1 MHYQKFL
8 WTAICA
14 VAILSCD
21 TQQKQETEVP
31 VLTPTTTEDINV
43 LKEGGQYNLTY
54 YIDHPADDG
63 RIEASVS
70 PEGWIDGINTETP
83 GIVSFNASA
92 NESEEIREASMKVTY
107 IYTGGEPQSF
117 SVRIVQEAAD
127 GSDDPDDPDN
137 PDNPDDPDNP
147 SDAPFTITV
156 TDITYSTADITI
168 VPDDL
173 SMPFI
178 VWVDEASEINGL
190 DDDALFTEDLTIM
203 ESNAAM
209 MGQSLQGYINLI
221 VKHGEQNR
229 KQGKLN
235 PDTEYA
241 VWCYGIDNSGSYPER
256 TTDIARKTFTT
267 DVPEVTDN
275 GITLEVEVTGNTF
288 SAVATPYTN
297 DKYYNLNWN
306 SESILQNSGFTDGT
320 AAQRCFEFEYDYM
333 SMYLAMGWSVTDLAN
348 VKQGPATTSSTFK
361 KEDTYYVF
369 AYFINVDDATADGD
383 IYIKTIEYDGENATV
398 LDAPGASFL
407 RASNTD
413 RKVER
418 PMP

>member
-8 WTAICA
+8 WTTICA
-14 VAILSCD
+14 MAILSCD

-63 RIEASVS
+63 RIEASVT
-70 PEGWIDGINTETP
+70 PTGWIDGINTETP

-92 NESEEIREASMKVTY
+92 NESEKIREASMKVTY

-127 GSDDPDDPDN
+127 GT
-137 PDNPDDPDNP
+137 DNP

-209 MGQSLQGYINLI
+209 MGQSLQGYINRI
-221 VKHGEQNR
+221 IKHGKQNR

-256 TTDIARKTFTT
+256 TTDIARKTFIT
-267 DVPEVTDN
+267 DVPEVTDD

-306 SESILQNSGFTDGT
+306 SESTLQNSGFTDGT
-320 AAQRCFEFEYDYM
+320 AAERCFDYEYDYM
-333 SMYLAMGWSVTDLAN
+333 SQYLALMPVTSWAN

-361 KEDTYYVF
+361 NEDTYYVF
-369 AYFINVDDATADGD
+369 AYFINDDATADGD
-383 IYIKTIEYDGENATV
+383 IYIKTIEYDGETATV

-418 PMP
+418 PML

>member
-1 MHYQKFL
+1 MHYQKLL
-8 WTAICA
+8 WTTICA
-14 VAILSCD
+14 MAILSCD

-127 GSDDPDDPDN
+127 GT
-137 PDNPDDPDNP
+137 DNP

-168 VPDDL
+168 VPDDP

-256 TTDIARKTFTT
+256 TTSIARKTFIT

-306 SESILQNSGFTDGT
+306 SESTLQNSGFTDGT
-320 AAQRCFEFEYDYM
+320 AAERCFEFEYDYM
-333 SMYLAMGWSVTDLAN
+333 SKYLAFMPVTSWAN

-361 KEDTYYVF
+361 NEDTYYVF
-369 AYFINVDDATADGD
+369 AYFINDDATADGD

-398 LDAPGASFL
+398 LDAPGVSFL
-407 RASNTD
+407 RASLTD
-413 RKVER
+413 KKVER

>member
-1 MHYQKFL
+1 MHYQKLL
-8 WTAICA
+8 WTTICA

-92 NESEEIREASMKVTY
+92 NESEEIREASMEVTY

-127 GSDDPDDPDN
+127 GTDDS
-137 PDNPDDPDNP
+137 DNP
-147 SDAPFTITV
+147 SDAPFTITING
-156 TDITYSTADITI
+156 TTYSTADITI
-168 VPDDL
+168 VPDDP

-209 MGQSLQGYINLI
+209 MGQSLQGYIDMI
-221 VKHGEQNR
+221 IKHGEQNH

-256 TTDIARKTFTT
+256 TTSIAREPFIT

-306 SESILQNSGFTDGT
+306 SESTLQNSGITDGT
-320 AAQRCFEFEYDYM
+320 AAERCFEFEYDYM
-333 SMYLAMGWSVTDLAN
+333 SQYLAFMPVTSWAN

-361 KEDTYYVF
+361 NEDTYYVF
-369 AYFINVDDATADGD
+369 AYFIKDDATADGD

-398 LDAPGASFL
+398 LDAPGVSFL
-407 RASNTD
+407 RASLTD
-413 RKVER
+413 KKVER

>member
-1 MHYQKFL
+1 M
-8 WTAICA
+8 
-14 VAILSCD
+14 AILSCD

-127 GSDDPDDPDN
+127 GT
-137 PDNPDDPDNP
+137 DNP

-168 VPDDL
+168 VPDDP

-256 TTDIARKTFTT
+256 TTSIARKTFIT

-306 SESILQNSGFTDGT
+306 SESTLQNSGFTDGT
-320 AAQRCFEFEYDYM
+320 AAERCFEFEYDYM
-333 SMYLAMGWSVTDLAN
+333 SKYLAFMPVTSWAN

-361 KEDTYYVF
+361 NEDTYYVF
-369 AYFINVDDATADGD
+369 AYFINDDATADGD

-398 LDAPGASFL
+398 LDAPGVSFL
-407 RASNTD
+407 RASLTD
-413 RKVER
+413 KKVER

>member
-1 MHYQKFL
+1 MHYQKLL
-8 WTAICA
+8 WTTICA

-63 RIEASVS
+63 RVEASVS

-92 NESEEIREASMKVTY
+92 NESEEIREASMEVTY

-127 GSDDPDDPDN
+127 GTDDS
-137 PDNPDDPDNP
+137 DNP

-178 VWVDEASEINGL
+178 VWVDEASEINDL

-203 ESNAAM
+203 ESTAAV

-256 TTDIARKTFTT
+256 TTSIARKTFIT

-306 SESILQNSGFTDGT
+306 SESTLQNSGITDGT
-320 AAQRCFEFEYDYM
+320 AAERCFEFEYDYM
-333 SMYLAMGWSVTDLAN
+333 SKYLAFMPVTSWAN

-361 KEDTYYVF
+361 NEDTYYVF
-369 AYFINVDDATADGD
+369 AYFINDDATADGD

-398 LDAPGASFL
+398 LDAPGVSFL
-407 RASNTD
+407 RASLTD
-413 RKVER
+413 KKVER

>member
-1 MHYQKFL
+1 MHYQKLL
-8 WTAICA
+8 WTTICA

-127 GSDDPDDPDN
+127 GT
-137 PDNPDDPDNP
+137 DDPDNP

-203 ESNAAM
+203 ESTAAV

-256 TTDIARKTFTT
+256 TTSIARKTFIT

-306 SESILQNSGFTDGT
+306 SESTLQNSGFTDGT
-320 AAQRCFEFEYDYM
+320 AAERCFEFEYDYM
-333 SMYLAMGWSVTDLAN
+333 SKYLAFMPVTSWAN

-361 KEDTYYVF
+361 NEDTYYVF
-369 AYFINVDDATADGD
+369 AYFINDDATADGD

-398 LDAPGASFL
+398 LDAPGVSFL
-407 RASNTD
+407 RASLTD
-413 RKVER
+413 KKVER

>member
-1 MHYQKFL
+1 MHYQKLL

-14 VAILSCD
+14 MAILSCD

-43 LKEGGQYNLTY
+43 LKEGGQYNVTY

-63 RIEASVS
+63 RIEASVT
-70 PEGWIDGINTETP
+70 PKGWIDDINTETP

-92 NESEEIREASMKVTY
+92 NESEEIREASMEVTY

-127 GSDDPDDPDN
+127 GTDDPDDPDDPDN
-137 PDNPDDPDNP
+137 PDNP

-168 VPDDL
+168 VPDDP

-178 VWVDEASEINGL
+178 VWVDEANEINGL
-190 DDDALFTEDLTIM
+190 DDDALFTEDITIM
-203 ESNAAM
+203 ESTAAV
-209 MGQSLQGYINLI
+209 MGQSLQGYIDMI

-229 KQGKLN
+229 KQSKLN
-235 PDTEYA
+235 PSTEYA

-256 TTDIARKTFTT
+256 TTGIARETFTT
-267 DVPEVTDN
+267 DAPTVTDN

-306 SESILQNSGFTDGT
+306 SESTLQNSGITDGT
-320 AAQRCFEFEYDYM
+320 AAERCFEFEYDYM
-333 SMYLAMGWSVTDLAN
+333 SQYLAFMPVTSWAN

-361 KEDTYYVF
+361 NEDTYYVF
-369 AYFINVDDATADGD
+369 AYFINDDATADGD

-398 LDAPGASFL
+398 LDAPGVSFL
-407 RASNTD
+407 RASLTD
-413 RKVER
+413 KKVER

>member
-92 NESEEIREASMKVTY
+92 NESEKIREASMKVTY

-127 GSDDPDDPDN
+127 GS
-137 PDNPDDPDNP
+137 DNP

-190 DDDALFTEDLTIM
+190 DDNALFTEDLTIM

-209 MGQSLQGYINLI
+209 MGQSLQGYIDMI

-256 TTDIARKTFTT
+256 TTSIAREPFTT
-267 DVPEVTDN
+267 DAPTVTDN

-306 SESILQNSGFTDGT
+306 SESTLQNSGFTNGT
-320 AAQRCFEFEYDYM
+320 AAERCFEFEYDYM
-333 SMYLAMGWSVTDLAN
+333 SKYLAFMSVTSWAN

-383 IYIKTIEYDGENATV
+383 IYIKKIEYDGENATV
-398 LDAPGASFL
+398 TVLDAPGVSFL

>member
-92 NESEEIREASMKVTY
+92 NESEKIREASMKVTY

-127 GSDDPDDPDN
+127 GS
-137 PDNPDDPDNP
+137 DNP

-209 MGQSLQGYINLI
+209 MGQSLQGYINRI
-221 VKHGEQNR
+221 IKHGKQNR

-306 SESILQNSGFTDGT
+306 SESTLQNSGFTDGT
-320 AAQRCFEFEYDYM
+320 AAERCFEFEYDYM
-333 SMYLAMGWSVTDLAN
+333 SKYLAFMPVTSWAN

-369 AYFINVDDATADGD
+369 AYFINDDDATADGD

>member
-1 MHYQKFL
+1 MHYQKLL
-8 WTAICA
+8 WTTICA
-14 VAILSCD
+14 MAILSCD

-92 NESEEIREASMKVTY
+92 NESEEIREASMEVTY

-127 GSDDPDDPDN
+127 GTDDS
-137 PDNPDDPDNP
+137 DNP

-203 ESNAAM
+203 ESTAAV

-256 TTDIARKTFTT
+256 TTSIARKTFIT

-306 SESILQNSGFTDGT
+306 SESTLQNSGITDGT
-320 AAQRCFEFEYDYM
+320 AAERCFEFEYDYM
-333 SMYLAMGWSVTDLAN
+333 SQYLAIMPVTSWAN

-361 KEDTYYVF
+361 NEDTYYVF
-369 AYFINVDDATADGD
+369 AYFINDDATADGD
-383 IYIKTIEYDGENATV
+383 IYIKTIEYDGETATV

>member
-127 GSDDPDDPDN
+127 GT
-137 PDNPDDPDNP
+137 DNP

-306 SESILQNSGFTDGT
+306 SESTLQNSGFTDGT
-320 AAQRCFEFEYDYM
+320 AAERCFEFEYDYM
-333 SMYLAMGWSVTDLAN
+333 SKYLAFMPVTSWAN

-369 AYFINVDDATADGD
+369 AYFINDDDATADGD

>member
-1 MHYQKFL
+1 MHYQKLL
-8 WTAICA
+8 WTTICA
-14 VAILSCD
+14 MAILSCD

-43 LKEGGQYNLTY
+43 LNEGGQYNLTY

-127 GSDDPDDPDN
+127 GSD
-137 PDNPDDPDNP
+137 NP

-190 DDDALFTEDLTIM
+190 DDNALFTEDLTIM

-256 TTDIARKTFTT
+256 TTSIAREPFTT
-267 DVPEVTDN
+267 DAPTVTDN

-306 SESILQNSGFTDGT
+306 SESTLQNSGFTNGT
-320 AAQRCFEFEYDYM
+320 AAERCFEFEYDYM
-333 SMYLAMGWSVTDLAN
+333 SKYLAFMSVTSWAN

-383 IYIKTIEYDGENATV
+383 IYIKKIEYDGENATV
-398 LDAPGASFL
+398 TVLDAPGVSFL

>member
-1 MHYQKFL
+1 MHYQKLL
-8 WTAICA
+8 WTTICA

-21 TQQKQETEVP
+21 TQQKQKTEVP

-43 LKEGGQYNLTY
+43 LKEGGQYNVTY

-63 RIEASVS
+63 RIEASVT
-70 PEGWIDGINTETP
+70 PKGWIDDINTETP

-127 GSDDPDDPDN
+127 GSD
-137 PDNPDDPDNP
+137 NP

-190 DDDALFTEDLTIM
+190 DDNALFTEDLTIM

-209 MGQSLQGYINLI
+209 MGQSLQGYIDMI

-256 TTDIARKTFTT
+256 TTSIAREPFTT
-267 DVPEVTDN
+267 DAPTVTDN

-306 SESILQNSGFTDGT
+306 SESTLQNSGFTNGT
-320 AAQRCFEFEYDYM
+320 AAERCFEFEYDYM
-333 SMYLAMGWSVTDLAN
+333 SQYLAFMPVTSWAN

-383 IYIKTIEYDGENATV
+383 IYIKKIEYDGENATV
-398 LDAPGASFL
+398 TVLDAPGVSFL

>member
-1 MHYQKFL
+1 M
-8 WTAICA
+8 
-14 VAILSCD
+14 AILSCD

-43 LKEGGQYNLTY
+43 LNEGGQYNLTY

-127 GSDDPDDPDN
+127 GTDDS
-137 PDNPDDPDNP
+137 DNP

-178 VWVDEASEINGL
+178 VWVDEASEINDL

-203 ESNAAM
+203 ESTAAV

-256 TTDIARKTFTT
+256 TTSIARKTFIT

-306 SESILQNSGFTDGT
+306 SESTLQNSGFTDGT
-320 AAQRCFEFEYDYM
+320 AAERCFEFEYDYM
-333 SMYLAMGWSVTDLAN
+333 SKYLAFMPVTSWAN

-361 KEDTYYVF
+361 NEDTYYVF
-369 AYFINVDDATADGD
+369 AYFINDDATADGD

-398 LDAPGASFL
+398 LDAPGVSFL
-407 RASNTD
+407 RASLTD
-413 RKVER
+413 KKVER

>member
-1 MHYQKFL
+1 
-8 WTAICA
+8 
-14 VAILSCD
+14 
-21 TQQKQETEVP
+21 
-31 VLTPTTTEDINV
+31 
-43 LKEGGQYNLTY
+43 
-54 YIDHPADDG
+54 
-63 RIEASVS
+63 
-70 PEGWIDGINTETP
+70 
-83 GIVSFNASA
+83 
-92 NESEEIREASMKVTY
+92 MKVTY

-127 GSDDPDDPDN
+127 GS
-137 PDNPDDPDNP
+137 DNP

-209 MGQSLQGYINLI
+209 MGQSLQGYINRI
-221 VKHGEQNR
+221 IKHGKQNR

-306 SESILQNSGFTDGT
+306 SESTLQNSGFTDGT
-320 AAQRCFEFEYDYM
+320 AAERCFEFEYDYL
-333 SMYLAMGWSVTDLAN
+333 SKYLAFMPVTSWAN

-361 KEDTYYVF
+361 NEDTYYVF
-369 AYFINVDDATADGD
+369 AYFINDDATADGD

>member
-1 MHYQKFL
+1 MHYQKLL
-8 WTAICA
+8 WTTICA

-92 NESEEIREASMKVTY
+92 NESEEIREASMEVTY

-127 GSDDPDDPDN
+127 GTDDS
-137 PDNPDDPDNP
+137 DNP

-178 VWVDEASEINGL
+178 VWVDEASEINDL

-209 MGQSLQGYINLI
+209 MGQSLQGYIDMI

-256 TTDIARKTFTT
+256 TTSIARKTFIT

-306 SESILQNSGFTDGT
+306 SESTLQNSGFTDGT
-320 AAQRCFEFEYDYM
+320 AAERCFEFEYDYM
-333 SMYLAMGWSVTDLAN
+333 SKYLAFMPVTSWAN

-361 KEDTYYVF
+361 NEDTYYVF
-369 AYFINVDDATADGD
+369 AYFINDDATADGD

-398 LDAPGASFL
+398 LDAPGVSFL
-407 RASNTD
+407 RASLTD
-413 RKVER
+413 KKVER

>member
-1 MHYQKFL
+1 M
-8 WTAICA
+8 
-14 VAILSCD
+14 AILSCD

-92 NESEEIREASMKVTY
+92 NESEKIREASMKVTY

-127 GSDDPDDPDN
+127 GTDDPDDPDN

-147 SDAPFTITV
+147 SDAPFTITING
-156 TDITYSTADITI
+156 TTYSTADITI
-168 VPDDL
+168 VPDDP

-203 ESNAAM
+203 ESTAAM

-256 TTDIARKTFTT
+256 TTSIARKTFIT

-306 SESILQNSGFTDGT
+306 SEDILTNNGFTDGT
-320 AAQRCFEFEYDYM
+320 AAERCYQFELDYM
-333 SMYLAMGWSVTDLAN
+333 QMHASYYPPTEWGN
-348 VKQGPATTSSTFK
+348 VHKGPATTSGLFTSAG
-361 KEDTYYVF
+361 TYYVF
-369 AYFINVDDATADGD
+369 AYFMNDDGTLDGE
-383 IYIKTIEYDGENATV
+383 IYIKTLEFDGNTTTV
-398 LDAPGASFL
+398 LDAPGVSFL

>member
-1 MHYQKFL
+1 MHYQKLL

-92 NESEEIREASMKVTY
+92 NESEEIREASMEVTY

-127 GSDDPDDPDN
+127 GT
-137 PDNPDDPDNP
+137 DDPDNP

-203 ESNAAM
+203 ESTAAV

-221 VKHGEQNR
+221 IKHGEQNH

-256 TTDIARKTFTT
+256 TTDIARKTFIT
-267 DVPEVTDN
+267 DVPELTDN

-306 SESILQNSGFTDGT
+306 SESTLQNSGFTDGT
-320 AAQRCFEFEYDYM
+320 AAERCFDYEYDYM
-333 SMYLAMGWSVTDLAN
+333 SQYLAFMPVTLWAN

-361 KEDTYYVF
+361 NEDTYYVF
-369 AYFINVDDATADGD
+369 AYFINDDATADGD
-383 IYIKTIEYDGENATV
+383 IYIKTIEYDGETATV
-398 LDAPGASFL
+398 LDAPGVSFL
-407 RASNTD
+407 RASLTD
-413 RKVER
+413 KKVER

>member
-1 MHYQKFL
+1 MHYQKLL
-8 WTAICA
+8 WTTICA

-92 NESEEIREASMKVTY
+92 NESEEIREASMEVTY

-127 GSDDPDDPDN
+127 GT
-137 PDNPDDPDNP
+137 DDPDNP

-203 ESNAAM
+203 ESTAAV

-256 TTDIARKTFTT
+256 TTSIARKTFIT

-306 SESILQNSGFTDGT
+306 SESTLQNSGFTDGT
-320 AAQRCFEFEYDYM
+320 AAERCFEFEYDYM
-333 SMYLAMGWSVTDLAN
+333 SKYLAFMPVTSWAN

-361 KEDTYYVF
+361 NEDTYYVF
-369 AYFINVDDATADGD
+369 AYFINDDATADGD

-398 LDAPGASFL
+398 LDAPGVSFL

>member
-43 LKEGGQYNLTY
+43 LNEGGQYNLTY

-92 NESEEIREASMKVTY
+92 NESEEIREASIEVTY

-127 GSDDPDDPDN
+127 GTDD
-137 PDNPDDPDNP
+137 DDPDNP

-203 ESNAAM
+203 QSTAAV

-221 VKHGEQNR
+221 IKHGEQNR

-256 TTDIARKTFTT
+256 TTDIARKTFIT

-306 SESILQNSGFTDGT
+306 SESTLQNSGFTDGT
-320 AAQRCFEFEYDYM
+320 AAKRCFDYEYDYM
-333 SMYLAMGWSVTDLAN
+333 SQYLALMPVTSWAN

-361 KEDTYYVF
+361 NEDTYYVF
-369 AYFINVDDATADGD
+369 AYFINDDATADGD
-383 IYIKTIEYDGENATV
+383 IYIKTIEYDGETATV
-398 LDAPGASFL
+398 RDAPGASFL

>member
-92 NESEEIREASMKVTY
+92 NESEKIREASMKVTY

-127 GSDDPDDPDN
+127 GT
-137 PDNPDDPDNP
+137 DNP

-209 MGQSLQGYINLI
+209 MGQSLQGYINRI
-221 VKHGEQNR
+221 IKHGKQNR

-306 SESILQNSGFTDGT
+306 SESTLQNSGFTDGT
-320 AAQRCFEFEYDYM
+320 AAERCFEFEYDYM
-333 SMYLAMGWSVTDLAN
+333 SKYLAFMPVTTWAN

-369 AYFINVDDATADGD
+369 AYFINDDDATADGD

>member
-1 MHYQKFL
+1 M
-8 WTAICA
+8 
-14 VAILSCD
+14 AILSCD

-92 NESEEIREASMKVTY
+92 NESEKIREASMKVTY

-127 GSDDPDDPDN
+127 GTDDS
-137 PDNPDDPDNP
+137 DNP

-178 VWVDEASEINGL
+178 VWVDEASEINDL

-203 ESNAAM
+203 ESTAAV

-256 TTDIARKTFTT
+256 TTSIARKTFIT

-306 SESILQNSGFTDGT
+306 SESTLQNSGFTDGT
-320 AAQRCFEFEYDYM
+320 AAERCFEFEYDYM
-333 SMYLAMGWSVTDLAN
+333 SKYLAFMPVTSWAN

-361 KEDTYYVF
+361 NEDTYYVF
-369 AYFINVDDATADGD
+369 AYFINDDATADGD

-398 LDAPGASFL
+398 LDAPGVSFL
-407 RASNTD
+407 RASLTD
-413 RKVER
+413 KKVER

>member
-1 MHYQKFL
+1 MHYQKLL
-8 WTAICA
+8 WTTICA

-92 NESEEIREASMKVTY
+92 NESEEIREASMEVTY

-127 GSDDPDDPDN
+127 GT
-137 PDNPDDPDNP
+137 DDPDNP

-203 ESNAAM
+203 ESTAAV

-256 TTDIARKTFTT
+256 TTSIARKTFIT

-306 SESILQNSGFTDGT
+306 SESTLQNSGFTDGT
-320 AAQRCFEFEYDYM
+320 AAERCFEFEYDYM
-333 SMYLAMGWSVTDLAN
+333 SKYLAFMPVTSWAN

-361 KEDTYYVF
+361 NEDTYYVF
-369 AYFINVDDATADGD
+369 AYFINDDATADGD

-398 LDAPGASFL
+398 LDAPGVSFL
-407 RASNTD
+407 RASLTD
-413 RKVER
+413 KKVER

>member
-1 MHYQKFL
+1 MHYQKLL
-8 WTAICA
+8 WTTICA

-21 TQQKQETEVP
+21 TQQKQKTEVP

-43 LKEGGQYNLTY
+43 LKEGGQYNVTY

-63 RIEASVS
+63 RIEASVT
-70 PEGWIDGINTETP
+70 PKGWIDDINTETP

-127 GSDDPDDPDN
+127 GSD
-137 PDNPDDPDNP
+137 NP

-178 VWVDEASEINGL
+178 VWVDEANEINGL

-209 MGQSLQGYINLI
+209 MGQSLQGYIDMI

-256 TTDIARKTFTT
+256 TTSIAREPFTT
-267 DVPEVTDN
+267 DAPTVTDN

-306 SESILQNSGFTDGT
+306 SESTLQNSGFTNGT
-320 AAQRCFEFEYDYM
+320 AAERCFEFEYDYM
-333 SMYLAMGWSVTDLAN
+333 SQYLAFMSVTSWAN

-383 IYIKTIEYDGENATV
+383 IYIKKIEYDGENATV
-398 LDAPGASFL
+398 TVLDAPGVSFL

>member
-1 MHYQKFL
+1 M
-8 WTAICA
+8 
-14 VAILSCD
+14 AILSCD

-43 LKEGGQYNLTY
+43 LNEGGQYNLTY

-127 GSDDPDDPDN
+127 GT
-137 PDNPDDPDNP
+137 DNP

-168 VPDDL
+168 VPDDP

-256 TTDIARKTFTT
+256 TTSIARKTFIT

-306 SESILQNSGFTDGT
+306 SESTLQNSGFTDGT
-320 AAQRCFEFEYDYM
+320 AAERCFEFEYDYM
-333 SMYLAMGWSVTDLAN
+333 SKYLAFMPVTSWAN

-361 KEDTYYVF
+361 NEDTYYVF
-369 AYFINVDDATADGD
+369 AYFINDDATADGD

-398 LDAPGASFL
+398 LDAPGVSFL
-407 RASNTD
+407 RASLTD
-413 RKVER
+413 KKVER

>member
-8 WTAICA
+8 WTTICA
-14 VAILSCD
+14 MAILSCD

-63 RIEASVS
+63 RIEASVT
-70 PEGWIDGINTETP
+70 PTGWIDGINTETP

-92 NESEEIREASMKVTY
+92 NESEKIREASMKVTY

-127 GSDDPDDPDN
+127 GT
-137 PDNPDDPDNP
+137 DNP

-209 MGQSLQGYINLI
+209 MGQSLQGYINRI
-221 VKHGEQNR
+221 IKHGKQNR

-256 TTDIARKTFTT
+256 TTSIARKTFTT
-267 DVPEVTDN
+267 DAPTVTDN

-306 SESILQNSGFTDGT
+306 SESTLQNSGFTDGT
-320 AAQRCFEFEYDYM
+320 AAERCFDYEYDYM
-333 SMYLAMGWSVTDLAN
+333 SQYLALMPVTSWAN

-361 KEDTYYVF
+361 NEDTYYVF
-369 AYFINVDDATADGD
+369 AYFINDDATADGD
-383 IYIKTIEYDGENATV
+383 IYIKTIEYDGETATV

-418 PMP
+418 PML

>member
-1 MHYQKFL
+1 MHYQKLL
-8 WTAICA
+8 WTTICA
-14 VAILSCD
+14 MAILSCD

-43 LKEGGQYNLTY
+43 LKEGGQYNVTY

-63 RIEASVS
+63 RIEASVT
-70 PEGWIDGINTETP
+70 PTGWIDDINTETP

-92 NESEEIREASMKVTY
+92 NESEEIREASMEVTY

-127 GSDDPDDPDN
+127 GT
-137 PDNPDDPDNP
+137 DDPDNP

-168 VPDDL
+168 VPDDP

-203 ESNAAM
+203 QSTAAV
-209 MGQSLQGYINLI
+209 MGQSLQGYIDMI

-256 TTDIARKTFTT
+256 TTSIARKTFIT
-267 DVPEVTDN
+267 DVPEVTD
-275 GITLEVEVTGNTF
+275 
-288 SAVATPYTN
+288 
-297 DKYYNLNWN
+297 YYNLNWN
-306 SESILQNSGFTDGT
+306 SESTLQNSGFTDGT
-320 AAQRCFEFEYDYM
+320 AAERCFEFEYDYL
-333 SMYLAMGWSVTDLAN
+333 SMYLALMPVTSWAN

-361 KEDTYYVF
+361 NEDTYYVF

-383 IYIKTIEYDGENATV
+383 IYIKTIEYDGETATV

>member
-1 MHYQKFL
+1 M
-8 WTAICA
+8 
-14 VAILSCD
+14 AILSCD

-63 RIEASVS
+63 RIEASVT
-70 PEGWIDGINTETP
+70 PTGWIDGINTETP

-92 NESEEIREASMKVTY
+92 NESEKIREASMKVTY

-127 GSDDPDDPDN
+127 GT
-137 PDNPDDPDNP
+137 DNP

-209 MGQSLQGYINLI
+209 MGQSLQGYINRI
-221 VKHGEQNR
+221 IKHGKQNR

-256 TTDIARKTFTT
+256 TTDIARKTFIT
-267 DVPEVTDN
+267 DVPEVTDD

-306 SESILQNSGFTDGT
+306 SESTLQNSGFTDGT
-320 AAQRCFEFEYDYM
+320 AAERCFDYEYDYM
-333 SMYLAMGWSVTDLAN
+333 SQYLALMPVTSWAN

-361 KEDTYYVF
+361 NEDTYYVF
-369 AYFINVDDATADGD
+369 AYFINDDATADGD
-383 IYIKTIEYDGENATV
+383 IYIKTIEYDGETATV

-418 PMP
+418 PML

>member
-1 MHYQKFL
+1 MHYQKLL
-8 WTAICA
+8 WTTICA

-63 RIEASVS
+63 RVEASVS

-92 NESEEIREASMKVTY
+92 NESEEIREASMEVTY

-127 GSDDPDDPDN
+127 GTDDS
-137 PDNPDDPDNP
+137 DNP

-178 VWVDEASEINGL
+178 VWVDEASEINDL

-203 ESNAAM
+203 ESTAAV

-256 TTDIARKTFTT
+256 TTSIARKTFIT

-306 SESILQNSGFTDGT
+306 SESTLQNSGFTDGT
-320 AAQRCFEFEYDYM
+320 AAERCFEFEYDYM
-333 SMYLAMGWSVTDLAN
+333 SKYLAFMPVTSWAN

-361 KEDTYYVF
+361 NEDTYYVF
-369 AYFINVDDATADGD
+369 AYFINDDATADGD

-398 LDAPGASFL
+398 LDAPGVSFL
-407 RASNTD
+407 RASLTD
-413 RKVER
+413 KKVER

>member
-1 MHYQKFL
+1 MHYQKLL
-8 WTAICA
+8 WTTICA

-92 NESEEIREASMKVTY
+92 NESEEIREASMEVTY

-127 GSDDPDDPDN
+127 GTDDS
-137 PDNPDDPDNP
+137 DNP

-178 VWVDEASEINGL
+178 VWVDEASEINDL

-203 ESNAAM
+203 ESTAAV

-256 TTDIARKTFTT
+256 TTSIARKTFIT

-306 SESILQNSGFTDGT
+306 SESTLQNSGFTDGT
-320 AAQRCFEFEYDYM
+320 AAERCFEFEYDYM
-333 SMYLAMGWSVTDLAN
+333 SKYLAFMPVTSWAN

-361 KEDTYYVF
+361 NEDTYYVF
-369 AYFINVDDATADGD
+369 AYFINDDATADGD

-398 LDAPGASFL
+398 LDAPGVSFL
-407 RASNTD
+407 RASLTD
-413 RKVER
+413 KKVER